1 MKKRQKVQREGAK
14 TSKSAEPEDFD
25 EDAEIDEL
33 RRRCVDEAPAPGNQ
47 LSSNGAMRFENLPL
61 SRRTLEALRQAQL
74 TVATEIQAAAIP
86 HALAKRDILGAAKTG
101 SGKTLAFVIPIVE
114 RLYSERWSLD
124 DGLAAVVITPTRE
137 LALQIFEVIRVVG
150 KKHQL
155 SAGLVTGGKKEF
167 EGEQARIVKMNIL
180 VATPGR
186 LLQHLEQ
193 SPNFDASQLLVLVLD
208 EADRILDMGFRGQ
221 LDGILSY
228 LPPSRQTMLFSAT
241 QTKSVKD
248 LARLS
253 LRQPEYLAV
262 HDKDEHVTPEQLVQ
276 NYVVVHLP
284 DKLDVLFS
292 FLKTHTKSKI
302 IVFFSTCSQ
311 VRFVHELFCSM
322 QPGIPLT
329 ALHGKVKQEKRTL
342 VYMDFLRKKFACMLA
357 TDIAARGLDFPAVD
371 WVLQVD
377 APEDAAM
384 YIHRVGRTAR
394 YNANGR
400 ALLMLLPS
408 EEGVV
413 LEALQKSSVPV
424 KRLTINS
431 NKTVS
436 VAARAAALLVAQPEC
451 RQLAKKAFTGYLRS
465 LQLSPFSSQPV
476 GGSGGTRQQLVGDV
490 SKLPVDKFAVSLGLA
505 MTPPLPVVAGGMG
518 AAGREANRAD
528 KNVNHKLD
536 KLKRQIKEAKEAKR
550 RAALGGTEV
559 KVDGS
564 DEQLGEASKVK
575 SSRKK
580 LKLKAAATTSVDGN
594 RDSDSDSDSGDE
606 LLRVKAPSG
615 KDDDD
620 VEDDDPED
628 LAALLEAGKKRKR
641 SKPLRLTADG
651 EDKRA
656 SGSKVRFD
664 EDGSIEQPLQLR
676 QAAAVSDSA
685 AAASI
690 NTAGIDEYTRRV
702 RERVDQGRKE
712 DRLRERQRIR
722 DKHLSDKA
730 KLRQA
735 RDEEGGGGP
744 TAVLGGGDSD
754 GGNSNSDNDSGSG
767 DDSDSN
773 DGGARWKKRDGKFIA
788 NSDDS
793 GSDSD
798 GDSGD
803 DGGDDDRE
811 RMERMALSMMKGRGR

>member
-1 MKKRQKVQREGAK
+1 MKKRQKVQREDAK
-14 TSKSAEPEDFD
+14 TSKSTEREERD
-25 EDAEIDEL
+25 EDAELDEL

-86 HALAKRDILGAAKTG
+86 HALAGRDILGAAKTG

-228 LPPSRQTMLFSAT
+228 LPGGRQTMLFSAT

-451 RQLAKKAFTGYLRS
+451 RQFAKKAFTGYLRS

-476 GGSGGTRQQLVGDV
+476 GGSGGARQQLVGDV

-505 MTPPLPVVAGGMG
+505 MTPPLPAVASGMG
-518 AAGREANRAD
+518 AAGREVNRAD

-550 RAALGGTEV
+550 RAALGGIGAAE
-559 KVDGS
+559 VDGS
-564 DEQLGEASKVK
+564 DEQLGEAGKVK
-575 SSRKK
+575 SSKSQ
-580 LKLKAAATTSVDGN
+580 KLKAADATTSVNGN
-594 RDSDSDSDSGDE
+594 RDGDSDSDSGDE
-606 LLRVKAPSG
+606 LLRVKAPSS
-615 KDDDD
+615 KDDD
-620 VEDDDPED
+620 VEGDDPED

-651 EDKRA
+651 ADKRA
-656 SGSKVRFD
+656 SGSKVQFG

-676 QAAAVSDSA
+676 QAAALSDSA

-735 RDEEGGGGP
+735 RDEEGGAGP

-754 GGNSNSDNDSGSG
+754 GGNSNSNSSGSG
-767 DDSDSN
+767 SDSDSS
-773 DGGARWKKRDGKFIA
+773 DGGARRKKRDSKFIA
-788 NSDDS
+788 NSDESGS

-798 GDSGD
+798 S
-803 DGGDDDRE
+803 GDDDRE